1 MVPVSK
7 TIVDEVTVMVELFD
21 ASIAEGAMESAAWFD
36 DSAVEAEVL

>member
-21 ASIAEGAMESAAWFD
+21 ASIAEGAMESPARFD